1 MSSFTVILSAG
12 LAAGLLL
19 TVRPA
24 AAQEETSFKLAGTD
38 TYIRHQN
45 SQGVLSKIGFNDNV
59 ARKDA
64 TFRLQFGL
72 AGKCVS
78 LESVNFPGQY
88 LRHQNFW
95 IVLAKNDNTPLFK
108 SDATFCTKNPL
119 PMGVRRCSNPSTI
132 PAFSSA
138 TSAANS
144 RYCKARTRETSGGT
158 RPSNAARPR
167 TQTDRTEPLSIRA
180 EQAVRST
187 EIVDALIDPE
197 TMIGHR

>member
-1 MSSFTVILSAG
+1 MSCFTVILSAG

-78 LESVNFPGQY
+78 LVRELPG
-88 LRHQNFW
+88 
-95 IVLAKNDNTPLFK
+95 P
-108 SDATFCTKNPL
+108 
-119 PMGVRRCSNPSTI
+119 I
-132 PAFSSA
+132 PA
-138 TSAANS
+138 TP
-144 RYCKARTRETSGGT
+144 ELLD
-158 RPSNAARPR
+158 RPG
-167 TQTDRTEPLSIRA
+167 E
-180 EQAVRST
+180 E
-187 EIVDALIDPE
+187 
-197 TMIGHR
+197 

>member
-1 MSSFTVILSAG
+1 MSCFTVILSAG

-19 TVRPA
+19 TVRA
-24 AAQEETSFKLAGTD
+24 ASAQEETSFKLVGTD

-95 IVLAKNDNTPLFK
+95 IVLAKNDNSPLFK

-119 PMGVRRCSNPSTI
+119 PMGSQTMFESVNNPGLFISNVGGKLKILQSANTGDFRRNATFERR
-132 PAFSSA
+132 PA
-138 TSAANS
+138 TNTN
-144 RYCKARTRETSGGT
+144 RPDGT
-158 RPSNAARPR
+158 A
-167 TQTDRTEPLSIRA
+167 
-180 EQAVRST
+180 
-187 EIVDALIDPE
+187 IDP
-197 TMIGHR
+197 G

>member
-1 MSSFTVILSAG
+1 MSCFTGILSAG

-95 IVLAKNDNTPLFK
+95 IVLAKNDNSPLFK

-119 PMGVRRCSNPSTI
+119 PMGSQTMFESVNNPGLFISNVGGKLKILQSVNTGDFRRNATFERR
-132 PAFSSA
+132 PA
-138 TSAANS
+138 TNTN
-144 RYCKARTRETSGGT
+144 RPDGT
-158 RPSNAARPR
+158 A
-167 TQTDRTEPLSIRA
+167 
-180 EQAVRST
+180 
-187 EIVDALIDPE
+187 IDP
-197 TMIGHR
+197 G